1 MKRGLLVN
9 NKQRYY
15 AWIYLLY
22 KWVYPIIK
30 LCVIA
35 KKRRATGKYSRNS
48 VCPTDD
54 SILSCWLDKK
64 ERFGWSSKN
73 ENIRKMVNVKF
84 KQKFT

>member
-1 MKRGLLVN
+1 MLGFTYCINGSILSLNYVLL
-9 NKQRYY
+9 
-15 AWIYLLY
+15 L
-22 KWVYPIIK
+22 
-30 LCVIA
+30 
-35 KKRRATGKYSRNS
+35 KKRRATGKYSRNF